1 MSFNQNRHHRQ
12 SIRLRNYDYSQAGL
26 YFITMCVHQR
36 LSLFG
41 EVVAGKMILNEA
53 GRVVQD
59 VWHDLPSHYTNV
71 ELDSFVVMPNHIHG
85 IVRFNGIVGA
95 IHESP
100 LQSPLQ
106 QSPISRRNM
115 GLSKLVGRLKM
126 VSAKRI
132 NQLRNTQGVPVWQ
145 RNYHEHIIRHENAY
159 MKIADYIHTNPL
171 RWQEDRYYT

>member
-85 IVRFNGIVGA
+85 IVRFNGIVRA

>member
-59 VWHDLPSHYTNV
+59 VWHDCP
-71 ELDSFVVMPNHIHG
+71 
-85 IVRFNGIVGA
+85 A
-95 IHESP
+95 IIPMS
-100 LQSPLQ
+100 
-106 QSPISRRNM
+106 NW
-115 GLSKLVGRLKM
+115 M
-126 VSAKRI
+126 V
-132 NQLRNTQGVPVWQ
+132 LW
-145 RNYHEHIIRHENAY
+145 
-159 MKIADYIHTNPL
+159 
-171 RWQEDRYYT
+171 